1 MNVVPTSPLKVPP
14 LRHAL
19 RTPLLAILLAAPALA
34 ADPAPPPTL
43 AYQGRLLEGA
53 APVTGDRSFTFTI
66 LDAAGSPVWHSG
78 PQTLAVNVG
87 LYSAVLGSA
96 GMPPMPAEILGRAG
110 LKLHVTLSGLAL
122 TPDVDIIPGFQA
134 RSAWEVTGAFAG
146 DLTGT
151 QGQTQV
157 TGLQGYPLDLTT
169 AAPVPGQ
176 SLVFDGTRWAPSSL
190 AGIAG
195 PSGAQG
201 PEGPAGTAGP
211 TGLQG
216 PIGLTGVAG
225 PTGAQGPIGPT
236 GATGPAGTQ
245 GPIGLTGATG
255 PVGPQGS
262 IGLPGATGSVG
273 PQGPIGLTGAT
284 GSVGAQGPVG
294 LTGPA
299 GPAGATGAAG
309 PQGAAGLTGAMGPQG
324 PIGLTGSAGPAGP
337 AGATGLQGPAGP
349 AGATG
354 APGSIGPQGLTG
366 PAGATGATGPQGIQ
380 GPAGPAGSSGGGSSA
395 TRSPLQIA
403 TLAWYGANTT
413 FPAIAVGSHPVA
425 LAFDGRSMW
434 VGNYSSNNVTR
445 ILTATGAVLG
455 TYAIP
460 GNCPTGVAFD
470 GVNVWVCSLLGSAT
484 TNLTKF
490 SGVDGTVLGSY
501 KIGTDNAF
509 AVAFDGTVLWVA
521 SIDGYVYRVDVSNGS
536 QLGAYLVGQGPI
548 SMAFDGTSIWTANS
562 NDITVTRIN
571 VANPAIVAT
580 YTVGSMDQD
589 WENGAFPVAVAFDGS
604 NIWVSL
610 LGSGSVPSS
619 VKKLNVADG
628 TVAATCTG
636 INTPTSMAFDGV
648 HLWVA
653 SGNTMGKIKVA
664 DASLAA
670 TVPAGL
676 GVSGI
681 AFDGVNIWCANNT
694 ASGTV
699 SRR

>member
-1 MNVVPTSPLKVPP
+1 LNVVPTSPLKVPP
-14 LRHAL
+14 LRNAL
-19 RTPLLAILLAAPALA
+19 RIPLLAILLAAPALA

-66 LDAAGSPVWHSG
+66 LDAAGGQVWHSG
-78 PQTLAVNVG
+78 PRTLAVNGG

-96 GMPPMPAEILGRAG
+96 GMPPIPAEILGRAG

-134 RSAWEVTGAFAG
+134 RSAWEVTGPFAG

-169 AAPVPGQ
+169 AAPAPGQ

-195 PSGAQG
+195 PSGPQG
-201 PEGPAGTAGP
+201 PEGPAGATGP

-216 PIGLTGVAG
+216 PIGLTG
-225 PTGAQGPIGPT
+225 
-236 GATGPAGTQ
+236 ATGPAGAQ

-255 PVGPQGS
+255 PIGP
-262 IGLPGATGSVG
+262 
-273 PQGPIGLTGAT
+273 
-284 GSVGAQGPVG
+284 QGPVG
-294 LTGPA
+294 LTGSA
-299 GPAGATGAAG
+299 GPTGATGAAG
-309 PQGAAGLTGAMGPQG
+309 PQGATGLTGAMGPQG
-324 PIGLTGSAGPAGP
+324 PIGLTGSAGPAGATGAAGP
-337 AGATGLQGPAGP
+337 QGATGAAGPQGPAG
-349 AGATG
+349 AA
-354 APGSIGPQGLTG
+354 GSIGPPGLTG

-380 GPAGPAGSSGGGSSA
+380 GPAGPAGSSGGASSA

-403 TLAWYGANTT
+403 TLAWYSANTT

-445 ILTATGAVLG
+445 ILTATGTVAG

-501 KIGTDNAF
+501 KIGTDHAF
-509 AVAFDGTVLWVA
+509 SVAFDGTVLWVA
-521 SIDGYVYRVDVSNGS
+521 TIDGHVYRVDVSNGS

-589 WENGAFPVAVAFDGS
+589 WENGAFPVAVAFDGA

-610 LGSGSVPSS
+610 LGMGSVASS
-619 VKKLNVADG
+619 VKKLNIADG

-636 INTPTSMAFDGV
+636 INNPAAMAFDGV

-653 SGNTMGKIKVA
+653 SGNSMGKIKVA
-664 DASLAA
+664 DASLVA

-681 AFDGVNIWCANNT
+681 AFDGANIWCANNT
-694 ASGTV
+694 TSGTV

>member
-1 MNVVPTSPLKVPP
+1 
-14 LRHAL
+14 LRNAL
-19 RTPLLAILLAAPALA
+19 RIPLLALLLAAPGLA
-34 ADPAPPPTL
+34 ADTAPPPTL

-53 APVTGDRSFTFTI
+53 APVTGDRSFTFAI
-66 LDAAGSPVWHSG
+66 LDAAGSQLWHSG
-78 PQTLAVNVG
+78 PQTLAVSGG

-96 GMPPMPAEILGRAG
+96 GMPPMPSEILGRAG

-151 QGQTQV
+151 QGQTLV

-169 AAPVPGQ
+169 AAPAPGQ
-176 SLVFDGTRWAPSSL
+176 VLAFDGAQWTPSSL
-190 AGIAG
+190 AGIPGVA
-195 PSGAQG
+195 GAQG
-201 PEGPAGTAGP
+201 PEGPAGA
-211 TGLQG
+211 
-216 PIGLTGVAG
+216 
-225 PTGAQGPIGPT
+225 TGA
-236 GATGPAGTQ
+236 AGER

-255 PVGPQGS
+255 PIGAQGPIGLTGAMGPMGPQGPV
-262 IGLPGATGSVG
+262 GLTGATGPIGAQGPIGLTGTMGPIG

-284 GSVGAQGPVG
+284 G
-294 LTGPA
+294 
-299 GPAGATGAAG
+299 ATGA
-309 PQGAAGLTGAMGPQG
+309 QG
-324 PIGLTGSAGPAGP
+324 PIGLTG
-337 AGATGLQGPAGP
+337 ATGSQGPAGP
-349 AGATG
+349 AGA
-354 APGSIGPQGLTG
+354 AGSIGPQGLTG

-380 GPAGPAGSSGGGSSA
+380 GPAGPAGSSGGGSSV

-403 TLAWYGANTT
+403 TLAWYSANTT
-413 FPAIAVGSHPVA
+413 FPSIAVGSHPVA

-445 ILTATGAVLG
+445 IMTATGAVAG

-490 SGVDGTVLGSY
+490 SGADGTVLGSY
-501 KIGTDNAF
+501 KIGTDHAF
-509 AVAFDGTVLWVA
+509 AVAFDGTVLWLA
-521 SIDGYVYRVDVSNGS
+521 SIDGHVYRVDVSSGS

-562 NDITVTRIN
+562 NDTTVTKIN

-589 WENGAFPVAVAFDGS
+589 WENGANPIAVAFDGA

-610 LGSGSVPSS
+610 SGMGSVASS
-619 VKKLNVADG
+619 VKKLNTADG
-628 TVAATCTG
+628 TVAATCAG
-636 INTPTSMAFDGV
+636 ISNPAAMAFDGV

-653 SGNTMGKIKVA
+653 SGNSMGKIKVA
-664 DASLAA
+664 DASLVA

-681 AFDGVNIWCANNT
+681 AFDGANIWCANNV